1 LFVFSE
7 FLPIYGFIAKSV
19 RDFGSIPGFCKFF
32 WTDVAI
38 RDCSKQE
45 RMQQMHT
52 YNSNTIA
59 TFVAVGAMP
68 DYAQVR
74 NEITS
79 GMLWPFGGPLSG
91 NGGTNWSQLG

>member
-1 LFVFSE
+1 
-7 FLPIYGFIAKSV
+7 
-19 RDFGSIPGFCKFF
+19 
-32 WTDVAI
+32 
-38 RDCSKQE
+38 
-45 RMQQMHT
+45 MQQMHT